1 MEFIELVIIITMTI
15 TFSNILS
22 KVLPTVPIFFAQIF
36 LGILLG
42 MTKYSH
48 EINFEPEMFLVMI
61 IAPLLF
67 REGEE
72 ADTSAIAKDFS
83 TILFLAFGGVVL
95 TLLAVGFTLHT
106 LFPAIPLAA
115 CLAFGAAL
123 GPTDAVAVG
132 SLSKRLKMP
141 DKVINILGGEGLL
154 NDASGVTALQFAV
167 TALLTGAFSLVNAS
181 FTLFLSSIGGAVVGF
196 AVVFLKNKTLKF
208 IEQVA
213 AKDVISFLLIELLLP
228 FVVYVI
234 AEIIGVSGII
244 AAVVAG
250 VLQSNSHQ
258 RITLFDA
265 ELANVS
271 ENIWSTIGFTLNALV
286 FLFLGIELS
295 EVTSP
300 VWMDRSYSNFYLI
313 EIILLIVV
321 VLFTVRFAYIRV
333 FYWLKEARGR
343 EKTSLREIGL
353 LTFGGV
359 KGTVS
364 LAAIFILPL
373 AVNGDYFE
381 YRPLLLF
388 LTAGVIFVSLLVGM
402 IVLPFLADG
411 EYEKPVD
418 KHEVELL
425 NTVIHHLI
433 HKLKKEN
440 ISEIEETAIEA
451 VIDQYRM
458 RTWELMTEG
467 MTETDQKR
475 MQELQAWMLR
485 IEQQGLDEMYQA
497 KTISKQSYILYNRL
511 IERYE
516 ISNQKKYMSWIS
528 FWVLIVHRVTRIIL
542 HPKRFM
548 TLKRE
553 KEFVVSSGI
562 DVDELMVIFEANTK
576 RIRQRLETREE
587 KVNKEVLSYLNS
599 RRELLLRRL
608 YHRNVASMI
617 SIEKS
622 TVYQKELLEGYKFER
637 RMIDT
642 FELEEKVSS
651 ISANSYR
658 QKVNLLESFAIS
670 KSVR

>member
-1 MEFIELVIIITMTI
+1 MEFIELVIIITITI

-22 KVLPTVPIFFAQIF
+22 KVLPTIPIFFAQIF

-48 EINFEPEMFLVMI
+48 EITFEPEMFLVMI

-72 ADTSAIAKDFS
+72 ADTSAIAKNFS

-95 TLLAVGFTLHT
+95 TLVAVGFTLHT

-154 NDASGVTALQFAV
+154 NDASGVTALQFAI

-213 AKDVISFLLIELLLP
+213 AKDVISFLLIELILP

-250 VLQSNSHQ
+250 VLQSNSHH

-271 ENIWSTIGFTLNALV
+271 ESIWSTIGFTLNALV

-300 VWMDRSYSNFYLI
+300 VWMDNSYSNFYLI

-333 FYWLKEARGR
+333 FYWLKEARSS

-411 EYEKPVD
+411 EYEKPID
-418 KHEVELL
+418 KREVELL

-433 HKLKKEN
+433 HKLKKEE
-440 ISEIEETAIEA
+440 ITEIEETAIEA

-516 ISNQKKYMSWIS
+516 INNQKKYMSWIS
-528 FWVLIVHRVTRIIL
+528 FWVLIVHRITRIIL

-562 DVDELMVIFEANTK
+562 DTSELMVIFEANTK

-587 KVNKEVLSYLNS
+587 KANKEVLGYLNS

-637 RMIDT
+637 RMIDA
-642 FELEEKVSS
+642 FELEGKVSS
-651 ISANSYR
+651 LAANSYR

>member
-48 EINFEPEMFLVMI
+48 EITFEPEMFLVMI

-72 ADTSAIAKDFS
+72 ADTSAIAKNFS
-83 TILFLAFGGVVL
+83 TILFLAFGGVIL

-250 VLQSNSHQ
+250 VLQSNSHH

-271 ENIWSTIGFTLNALV
+271 ESIWSTIGFTLNALV

-313 EIILLIVV
+313 EIIFLIVL

-333 FYWLKEARGR
+333 FYWLKEVRST
-343 EKTSLREIGL
+343 EKTSLREIAL

-411 EYEKPVD
+411 EYEKPID
-418 KHEVELL
+418 KREVELL

-433 HKLKKEN
+433 HKLKKEE
-440 ISEIEETAIEA
+440 ITEIEETAIEA

-458 RTWELMTEG
+458 RTWELMAEG

-516 ISNQKKYMSWIS
+516 INNQKKYMSWIS
-528 FWVLIVHRVTRIIL
+528 FWVLIVHRLARLIL
-542 HPKRFM
+542 HPNRFM

-562 DVDELMVIFEANTK
+562 DTSELMIIFEANTK

-587 KVNKEVLSYLNS
+587 NVNKEVLGYLNS

-651 ISANSYR
+651 LAANSYR

>member
-48 EINFEPEMFLVMI
+48 EITFEPEMFLVMI

-83 TILFLAFGGVVL
+83 TILFLAFGGVIL

-250 VLQSNSHQ
+250 VLQSNSHH

-271 ENIWSTIGFTLNALV
+271 ESIWSTIGFTLNALV

-313 EIILLIVV
+313 EIIFLIVL

-333 FYWLKEARGR
+333 FYWLKEVRSS
-343 EKTSLREIGL
+343 EKTSLREIAL

-411 EYEKPVD
+411 EYEKPID
-418 KHEVELL
+418 KREVELL

-433 HKLKKEN
+433 HKLKKEE
-440 ISEIEETAIEA
+440 ITEIEETAIEA

-458 RTWELMTEG
+458 RTWELMAEG

-516 ISNQKKYMSWIS
+516 INNQKKYMSWIS
-528 FWVLIVHRVTRIIL
+528 FWVLIVHRIARLIL

-562 DVDELMVIFEANTK
+562 DTSELMIIFEANTK

-587 KVNKEVLSYLNS
+587 NVNKEVLGYLNS

-651 ISANSYR
+651 LAANSYR